1 MNNNLKSNY
10 HLVKNSNKHNIRQ
23 MLRKDLIPIENK
35 RSGQELIVPTNDN
48 NIRIIKNN
56 IELNPFRSQ
65 K

>member
-1 MNNNLKSNY
+1 
-10 HLVKNSNKHNIRQ
+10 